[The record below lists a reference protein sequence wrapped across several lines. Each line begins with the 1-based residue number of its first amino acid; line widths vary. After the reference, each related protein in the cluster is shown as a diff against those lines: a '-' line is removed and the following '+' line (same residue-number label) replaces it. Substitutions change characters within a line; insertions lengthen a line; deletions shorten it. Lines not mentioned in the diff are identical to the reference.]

1 VVKNLVANGTLR
13 ILGIYIDGDIAAW
26 KDRAGQLPAHWVNGY
41 DPDGIIRA
49 DRIYYVRAIPSI
61 YLLDRDK
68 RILMKDAT
76 PSAVAS
82 FIDNN
87 LI

>member
-1 VVKNLVANGTLR
+1 
-13 ILGIYIDGDIAAW
+13 
-26 KDRAGQLPAHWVNGY
+26 
-41 DPDGIIRA
+41 
-49 DRIYYVRAIPSI
+49 VRAIPSI